1 MANYTIP
8 DSELD
13 SFSDDI
19 RKDFIYWRNIMYDRV
34 NFNMADSIIHARSHC
49 ERVLL
54 YSLIMGKELMPDDSR
69 GRMALAI
76 ASVFHD
82 TRRLDE
88 YIDTGHG
95 ARAAAY
101 YKQFTDANP
110 DIPYIPEAAM
120 SIRFHDLDDDLGIVS
135 IESNL
140 GDDVPR
146 GLEVY
151 SIFKDADALDRWR
164 LGHRGL
170 NPAFLRTEASRRL
183 IDYAKN
189 LVIKTMNPRIRL
201 YIQRLV
207 DETIDENNQ

>member
-1 MANYTIP
+1 M
-8 DSELD
+8 
-13 SFSDDI
+13 
-19 RKDFIYWRNIMYDRV
+19 R
-34 NFNMADSIIHARSHC
+34 RSSC
-49 ERVLL
+49 
-54 YSLIMGKELMPDDSR
+54 P
-69 GRMALAI
+69 
-76 ASVFHD
+76 
-82 TRRLDE
+82 
-88 YIDTGHG
+88 
-95 ARAAAY
+95 
-101 YKQFTDANP
+101 
-110 DIPYIPEAAM
+110 
-120 SIRFHDLDDDLGIVS
+120 IRFHNLDDDLGIVS

-207 DETIDENNQ
+207 DESLDKNNQ